1 MIGRLNGRLIEKNPT
16 DLLIECGGVGY
27 EVKISLNTFSQLG
40 SDEAVQVFTK
50 LIVREDAHILYG
62 FANKEER
69 EMFNHLVSVSG
80 IGPNTAM
87 IMLSSLVPDEI
98 AQAIL
103 TEDVTTIQK
112 IKGIV
117 DSGYIGIKKLQNTSL
132 LPKKRSRGK
141 ALTRDEKQINHD
153 ISSERALNENVIGRL
168 KRFKILSDK
177 YRNRRKRFG
186 LRFNLIAGIQNWEL
200 KHDDCRSSSTKTN
213 SFGP

>member
-27 EVKISLNTFSQLG
+27 EVKISLNTFSRLG

-103 TEDVTTIQK
+103 TEDVATIQK
-112 IKGIV
+112 IKGIGTKTAQRV
-117 DSGYIGIKKLQNTSL
+117 IIDLKSKVSKMEL
-132 LPKKRSRGK
+132 
-141 ALTRDEKQINHD
+141 
-153 ISSERALNENVIGRL
+153 SSENIFTSNNRNRFDALNALVSLGFDKKSAEKVL
-168 KRFKILSDK
+168 DKIDTGSQSVEELIKDAL
-177 YRNRRKRFG
+177 RN
-186 LRFNLIAGIQNWEL
+186 L
-200 KHDDCRSSSTKTN
+200 
-213 SFGP
+213 